1 MSVRDGFHVAGSYL
15 VLHKGSRCKSNHFVV
30 SFSSA
35 LRSKEAL
42 WSYERHLKQKGDG
55 PVELFLFSEP
65 EDLNVKVLADKLNG
79 SSSCAQVSVLL
90 MLTGSSSYLWL
101 DWEHHP
107 KNVELCTMLKRFP
120 RKLNFVICPTS
131 RATRDEWEAQSS
143 QAPGIF
149 GDFWDNNVSVWDG
162 FDRDVASKNQICS
175 LICTEGKSKKD
186 VGEKPSARNRF
197 SLGLPLVLGIC
208 ALGLWCIAHLQGKLA
223 AAYAENEKLQKDLE
237 ATLAEKEKLESLER
251 TRTEKDKFQRNLD
264 PSISERV
271 DFSADYSKS
280 PEKCRTSRTNKLS
293 PWEVLALSHV

>member
-42 WSYERHLKQKGDG
+42 WSYERHLKKKGDG
-55 PVELFLFSEP
+55 PVELFQFSEQ
-65 EDLNVKVLADKLNG
+65 EDLNVNVLADKLNG

-101 DWEHHP
+101 DREHHP

-131 RATRDEWEAQSS
+131 RATRDEWETQTS

-175 LICTEGKSKKD
+175 LICTEGKGKEETVLSQPWKLKYSLWLALGVLATLVIYQLWNDWKEKKILKD
-186 VGEKPSARNRF
+186 EVKRLAATVKVLEDKQQRSDAAIRRLDKFYHDDSVTWSTWCWKKGNDFVESLRCPPSAY
-197 SLGLPLVLGIC
+197 GP
-208 ALGLWCIAHLQGKLA
+208 
-223 AAYAENEKLQKDLE
+223 AE
-237 ATLAEKEKLESLER
+237 ESVVGVE
-251 TRTEKDKFQRNLD
+251 T
-264 PSISERV
+264 
-271 DFSADYSKS
+271 
-280 PEKCRTSRTNKLS
+280 
-293 PWEVLALSHV
+293 

>member
-1 MSVRDGFHVAGSYL
+1 MQEFGFCCWV
-15 VLHKGSRCKSNHFVV
+15 N
-30 SFSSA
+30 SFLLA
-35 LRSKEAL
+35 RRSKEAL

-55 PVELFLFSEP
+55 PVELILFSEQ
-65 EDLNVKVLADKLNG
+65 EDLNVKVLVDKLHG
-79 SSSCAQVSVLL
+79 SSSSAQVSVLL
-90 MLTGSSSYLWL
+90 MLTWSSSYLWL
-101 DWEHHP
+101 DREHHP

-197 SLGLPLVLGIC
+197 SLGWPLVLGIC
-208 ALGLWCIAHLQGKLA
+208 ALELWYIAHLHMTLG
-223 AAYAENEKLQKDLE
+223 AERGQVEKLQGE
-237 ATLAEKEKLESLER
+237 RAATYAEKEKLEESLK
-251 TRTEKDKFQRNLD
+251 TTQAEK
-264 PSISERV
+264 
-271 DFSADYSKS
+271 
-280 PEKCRTSRTNKLS
+280 EKLQNDLNTAQAENDTLQKVVVAPAGTSRL
-293 PWEVLALSHV
+293 